1 MYIDTHCHLEKAF
14 YNNIDNVILD
24 NRNADVLKIIVSG
37 CNKDEILEVV
47 NYALEYEDVYLTL
60 GFHPDCATKVSD
72 EDINWLRKILV
83 ENEKVI
89 GVGEIGLDYHYGKED
104 KVLQLDLF
112 AKQLKIAEELNLPVV
127 IHSRDATEDTI
138 NMLKNFKVKGVIH
151 CFSGSLETAKTYIKM
166 GYYLGIGGVVTF
178 KNSKLGTTLQSL
190 SLDNIVLETDSPY
203 LAPVPYRGSLNSS
216 KNIPVIAEY
225 IANLYDV
232 SVQEV
237 AEKTT
242 ENVKKIYGIYEPVK
256 PGDVV
261 LVRGRR
267 KKGSRKYTNSR
278 ILVMEVFH
286 YDGEDRHAP
295 VLTVLEKYQP
305 KEKEQK

>member
-1 MYIDTHCHLEKAF
+1 MHIDTHCHLEKAF

-178 KNSKLGTTLQSL
+178 KNSKLGSTLQSL
-190 SLDNIVLETDSPY
+190 SLDNIVLEELRLP
-203 LAPVPYRGSLNSS
+203 L
-216 KNIPVIAEY
+216 
-225 IANLYDV
+225 
-232 SVQEV
+232 
-237 AEKTT
+237 
-242 ENVKKIYGIYEPVK
+242 
-256 PGDVV
+256 
-261 LVRGRR
+261 
-267 KKGSRKYTNSR
+267 
-278 ILVMEVFH
+278 
-286 YDGEDRHAP
+286 
-295 VLTVLEKYQP
+295 
-305 KEKEQK
+305 